1 MICATYPPDIC
12 GVGDNAA
19 HLSLTLQDKGWQVSV
34 LTSVSE
40 KTSRGIVQDHG
51 VLVQRAYRKWDF
63 KTIIKILSDIRR
75 ERYDVVHVQYTP
87 QMFGSL
93 SFGIAILP
101 SLVRLLARR
110 PVFITFH
117 EIYTPFINDLRQNL
131 LILLNRVKDTIILL
145 GCSEAFLSVPKR
157 AEYLGHLF
165 PWKRKRLHVI
175 PIGPNIIPEGA
186 VPNSVEELNPPQED
200 LRLGLGVPK
209 DAILLGS
216 FGMLHIDK
224 RYDLL
229 LRCVRGLI
237 DRGHDVRL
245 LLIGP
250 FSEEHPYFVYVKKC
264 IDDLDLAAY
273 IVWTG
278 SGTPRQVSAWISLLD
293 IYVMTDIRGASDR
306 KSSMLSALSHGLPVV
321 SNRGSDTT
329 ESFINNENIVLLP
342 DDAADEFVTAIEKLI
357 LSPQLRHD
365 IGIRARSLYQ
375 RSYAWDIIANRSIE
389 QYGRYVPR
397 V

>member
-19 HLSLTLQDKGWQVSV
+19 HLSLTLRDMGWQVSV
-34 LTSVSE
+34 LTSNSE
-40 KTSRGIVQDHG
+40 KASHALLQNNG
-51 VLVQRAYRKWDF
+51 VLVRRAYSNWNFR
-63 KTIIKILSDIRR
+63 TIIKILSDIRR
-75 ERYDVVHVQYTP
+75 ERYDVVHIQYTP
-87 QMFGSL
+87 QMFGSF

-101 SLVRLLARR
+101 SLVRLLAGR

-117 EIYTPFINDLRQNL
+117 EIYTPFINDLRQNI

-145 GCSEAFLSVPKR
+145 GCSEAFVSVPKR
-157 AEYLGHLF
+157 AEHLGHLY
-165 PWKRKRLHVI
+165 PWKRNRLHVI
-175 PIGPNIIPEGA
+175 PIGPNIIPERA
-186 VPNSVEELNPPQED
+186 VPNTAKNLRPQRAD
-200 LRLGLGVPK
+200 LKHGLGVPE

-229 LRCVRGLI
+229 LKCLRGLI
-237 DRGHDVRL
+237 DRGHHIRL

-250 FSEEHPYFVYVKKC
+250 YSEEHPYFIYVKKC

-278 SGTPRQVSAWISLLD
+278 SGTPHEVSGWFSLLD

-329 ESFINNENIVLLP
+329 ESFVNNENIVLLP
-342 DDAADEFVTAIEKLI
+342 ENAEDEFVAAIEKLI
-357 LSPQLRHD
+357 LAPQLRHD
-365 IGIRARSLYQ
+365 IGVQARSLYQ
-375 RSYAWDIIANRSIE
+375 RSYAWDVIANRSIE
-389 QYGRYVPR
+389 QYGHYVPR